1 MLTALLIGLGV
12 LLAGSVAYNLKQR
25 HDNKTKEHQVRDLRT
40 QVDAGDR
47 TRTQL
52 EDNLAR
58 LTAAANALRTRIETT
73 EAQLGR
79 YKGRNTEL
87 KNNLDSQTEENS
99 TLRNRIAELEREFEE
114 GTFNDSSNTNAGTN
128 FSNNPNRV
136 DFLSTRRE
144 GAKAEHQSD
153 PTQFNIK
160 Q

>member
-1 MLTALLIGLGV
+1 MLTALVIGLGV
-12 LLAGSVAYNLKQR
+12 LLAGSVAYKLYDDR
-25 HDNKTKEHQVRDLRT
+25 RKEQLIRDLRT
-40 QVDAGDR
+40 QVDAGER
-47 TRTQL
+47 TKTQL
-52 EDNLAR
+52 EDNLAK
-58 LTAAANALRTRIETT
+58 LTAAANALRTRIDTT

-99 TLRNRIAELEREFEE
+99 TLRNRIAELEHEFEE
-114 GTFNDSSNTNAGTN
+114 GTINDSSNTNAGTN

-153 PTQFNIK
+153 PIQFNIK